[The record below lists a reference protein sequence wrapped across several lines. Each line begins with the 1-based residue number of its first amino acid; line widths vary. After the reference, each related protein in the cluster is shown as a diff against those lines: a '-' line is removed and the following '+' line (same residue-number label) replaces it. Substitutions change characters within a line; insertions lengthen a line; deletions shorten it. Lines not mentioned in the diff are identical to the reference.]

1 MAEPAKDG
9 RLRPSRG
16 RAWQSECAQPANRFR
31 AAVANGGPINTDKEN
46 TAAADGSRW
55 QLGNSPRDYFRCATT
70 PAGEFQGTIVDAALA
85 TPDLKSL
92 ADAVVAA
99 GLVGT
104 LNGRGPFTV
113 FAPTNAAF
121 GKIPPAVL
129 ASITSDASLLTAVL
143 KYHVV
148 PGNGHLFDARQ
159 PFGAPRELA
168 TVQGQTVFL
177 NRNKSAPQVNQSNVS
192 CQPVKTNNG
201 TVYIVDGFLLPQF

>member
-1 MAEPAKDG
+1 MQKNVV
-9 RLRPSRG
+9 L
-16 RAWQSECAQPANRFR
+16 
-31 AAVANGGPINTDKEN
+31 GGALLALAGHAG
-46 TAAADGSRW
+46 TAFADGGRW
-55 QLGNSPRDYFRCATT
+55 QGSHWQRDSFRCATT
-70 PAGEFQGTIVDAALA
+70 PAVKFEGTIVDAALA
-85 TPDLKSL
+85 TPDLKAL

-121 GKIPPAVL
+121 GKVPPAVL
-129 ASITSDASLLTAVL
+129 ASIVSDARLLTAVL
-143 KYHVV
+143 TYHVV

-159 PFGAPRELA
+159 AFGAPRELA

-177 NRNKSAPQVNQSNVS
+177 NRNKATPQVNQSNVS

-201 TVYIVDGFLLPQF
+201 TVYIVDSVLLPQF

>member
-1 MAEPAKDG
+1 MRKNILLGGALLA
-9 RLRPSRG
+9 L
-16 RAWQSECAQPANRFR
+16 AAN
-31 AAVANGGPINTDKEN
+31 AG

-55 QLGNSPRDYFRCATT
+55 RGGNWVRDYFRCATT
-70 PAGEFQGTIVDAALA
+70 PAVNFQGTIVEAALA

-99 GLVGT
+99 GLVDT
-104 LNGRGPFTV
+104 LNGKGPFTV

-129 ASITSDASLLTAVL
+129 AAIAGDVSLLTAVL
-143 KYHVV
+143 TYHVV

-159 PFGAPRELA
+159 AFSAPRELA

-177 NRNKSAPQVNQSNVS
+177 NRSAGTPQVNQSNVS
-192 CQPVKTNNG
+192 CQPVKTSNG
-201 TVYIVDGFLLPQF
+201 TVYIVDSVLLPQF